1 MKNKSIISWLD
12 VIKLVIGIMV
22 GVTPMLLVFMNY
34 SEKEFKQKKKDDVPP
49 PKIEVAEKQDT
60 ISYESLGD
68 VGYVY
73 TIDEIIDMREASRYY
88 LYLDSI
94 YMAMPEDIL
103 RAILKE
109 KGTNLEME
117 DIVKEYLNNKNKYL
131 KAVKKQ

>member
-12 VIKLVIGIMV
+12 VIKLAIGIMI
-22 GVTPMLLVFMNY
+22 GVTPMLLIFMDY
-34 SEKEFKQKKKDDVPP
+34 SVKEFKKEKKNIEAS
-49 PKIEVAEKQDT
+49 KIEIEEKQDT
-60 ISYESLGD
+60 IFVESLGD

-73 TIDEIIDMREASRYY
+73 TIDEIIEMREASRYY

-117 DIVKEYLNNKNKYL
+117 DIVKEYLNNKKKYHQ
-131 KAVKKQ
+131 AIKK

>member
-12 VIKLVIGIMV
+12 VIKLAIGIMI
-22 GVTPMLLVFMNY
+22 GVTPMLLIFMDY
-34 SEKEFKQKKKDDVPP
+34 SVKEFKKEKKNIEAS
-49 PKIEVAEKQDT
+49 KIEIEEKQDT
-60 ISYESLGD
+60 IFVESLDD

-73 TIDEIIDMREASRYY
+73 TIDEIIEMREASRYY

-117 DIVKEYLNNKNKYL
+117 DLVKEYLNNKKKYHQII
-131 KAVKKQ
+131 KSK

>member
-12 VIKLVIGIMV
+12 VIKLAIGIMI
-22 GVTPMLLVFMNY
+22 GVTPMLLIFMDY
-34 SEKEFKQKKKDDVPP
+34 SVKEFKKEKKNIEAS
-49 PKIEVAEKQDT
+49 KIEIEEKQDT
-60 ISYESLGD
+60 IFVESLGD

-73 TIDEIIDMREASRYY
+73 TIDEIIEMREASRYY

-117 DIVKEYLNNKNKYL
+117 DLVKEYLNNKKKYHQII
-131 KAVKKQ
+131 KSK

>member
-12 VIKLVIGIMV
+12 VIKLAIGIMI
-22 GVTPMLLVFMNY
+22 GVTPMLLIFMDY
-34 SEKEFKQKKKDDVPP
+34 SVKEFKEEKKNVAP
-49 PKIEVAEKQDT
+49 PKIEIEEKQDT
-60 ISYESLGD
+60 VFVESLGD

-73 TIDEIIDMREASRYY
+73 TIDKIIEMRESSRHY
-88 LYLDSI
+88 LFLDSI

-117 DIVKEYLNNKNKYL
+117 DLVKEYLNNKKKYHQVI
-131 KAVKKQ
+131 KSK

>member
-12 VIKLVIGIMV
+12 VIKLAIGIMI
-22 GVTPMLLVFMNY
+22 GVTPMLLIFMDY
-34 SEKEFKQKKKDDVPP
+34 SVKEFKKEKKN
-49 PKIEVAEKQDT
+49 IEASKMEIEEKQDT
-60 ISYESLGD
+60 IFVESLGD

-73 TIDEIIDMREASRYY
+73 TIDEIIEMREASRYY

-117 DIVKEYLNNKNKYL
+117 DLVKEYLNNKKKYHQII
-131 KAVKKQ
+131 KSK

>member
-1 MKNKSIISWLD
+1 MERKSIISWFD
-12 VIKLVIGIMV
+12 VIKLAIGIMI
-22 GVTPMLLVFMNY
+22 GVTPMLLIFMDY
-34 SEKEFKQKKKDDVPP
+34 SEKEFKEEKKNVAP
-49 PKIEVAEKQDT
+49 PKIEIEEKQDT
-60 ISYESLGD
+60 IFVESLGD

-73 TIDEIIDMREASRYY
+73 TIDEIIEMREASRYY

-117 DIVKEYLNNKNKYL
+117 DLVKEYLNNKKKYHQII
-131 KAVKKQ
+131 KSK

>member
-1 MKNKSIISWLD
+1 MERKSIISWFD
-12 VIKLVIGIMV
+12 VIKLAIGIMI
-22 GVTPMLLVFMNY
+22 GVTPMLLIFMDY
-34 SEKEFKQKKKDDVPP
+34 SEKEFKEEKKNVAP
-49 PKIEVAEKQDT
+49 PKIEIEEKQDT

-73 TIDEIIDMREASRYY
+73 TIDEIIEMREASRYY

-117 DIVKEYLNNKNKYL
+117 DLVKEYLNNKKKYHQII
-131 KAVKKQ
+131 KSK